1 MNKVRKYL
9 KAVWHFIWV
18 EDSWLSWI
26 VNVFLAFIII
36 KFLVY
41 PGLGFALGTSHPIV
55 AVVSSSMEHESGF
68 NDWWT
73 NQVCCAGAECSS
85 MVSHGEILESMG
97 ISRDEFLDFSF
108 TGGFNK
114 GDIMILYSP
123 ANIAIGDVLT
133 FSTPGRSDP
142 IIHRVVSVKKQNDQ
156 MYYTTKGD
164 NNCASA
170 DFEKS
175 VAKEH
180 AIGKA
185 VWRVP
190 LLGWIKIGFVEL
202 LKLVGIV

>member
-1 MNKVRKYL
+1 MKIKKFL
-9 KAVWHFIWV
+9 KAAWHFIWV

-55 AVVSSSMEHESGF
+55 AVVSSSMEHPVGF
-68 NDWWT
+68 DEWWT
-73 NQVCCAGAECSS
+73 KPSCCATSECDTKLSQG
-85 MVSHGEILESMG
+85 VILEKQG
-97 ISRDEFLDFSF
+97 INEEEFLDFPF
-108 TGGFNK
+108 TNGFNK

-123 ANIAIGDVLT
+123 KNIAIGDVLT
-133 FSTPGRSDP
+133 FMAPGRSDP
-142 IIHRVVSVKKQNDQ
+142 IIHRVVAVNKQGEQ
-156 MYYTTKGD
+156 ITYQTKGD

-170 DFEKS
+170 DFENF
-175 VAKEH
+175 VTKEQ

-202 LKLVGIV
+202 LKLIGLM

>member
-1 MNKVRKYL
+1 MEIKKFL

-41 PGLGFALGTSHPIV
+41 PGLGLALGTSHPIV
-55 AVVSSSMEHESGF
+55 AVVSSSMEHPVSFEE
-68 NDWWT
+68 WWT
-73 NQVCCAGAECSS
+73 EPSCCANSDCHTKLSQG
-85 MVSHGEILESMG
+85 MILEKQG
-97 ISRDEFLDFSF
+97 INEDEFLDFPF
-108 TGGFNK
+108 TNGFNK

-123 ANIAIGDVLT
+123 KNIAIGDVLT
-133 FSTPGRSDP
+133 FMAPGRSDP
-142 IIHRVVSVKKQNDQ
+142 IIHRVIAVNKQGEQ
-156 MYYTTKGD
+156 ITYQTKGD

-170 DFEKS
+170 DFENF
-175 VAKEH
+175 VTKEQ

-190 LLGWIKIGFVEL
+190 LLGWIKIGFVGL
-202 LKLVGIV
+202 LKLIGLV